1 MLSTFRFLATMLC
14 PARATALAMIILII
28 LILLFYKALLITKLT
43 EYFQSTTACQ
53 NFATKEGCEQNT
65 PCIWCRFRGQ
75 CVQKGA
81 YRECIEQDA
90 SQPLYQVSVPTTKP
104 ITLKI

>member
-1 MLSTFRFLATMLC
+1 MIC
-14 PARATALAMIILII
+14 PARATAVAMIVLII
-28 LILLFYKALLITKLT
+28 LILLFYQALLVVKIK
-43 EYFQSTTACQ
+43 EYFQPATAACQ

-90 SQPLYQVSVPTTKP
+90 TQPLYQVTVPGQKQ

>member
-1 MLSTFRFLATMLC
+1 MMC
-14 PARATALAMIILII
+14 PARATALAMIVLII
-28 LILLFYKALLITKLT
+28 LILLFYQALLVVKIK
-43 EYFQSTTACQ
+43 EYFQSTAACQ

-90 SQPLYQVSVPTTKP
+90 TQPLYQVTVPGQKQ